1 MRPLL
6 GGRIFLAANW
16 IAQERIG
23 MPIHIPSSETRPDY
37 YSMKEFAALFGRERR
52 WTKRLIDIGAIV
64 GVKMAGTNRQTWIPS
79 DQIERVTGATGKV
92 PQSQSEYYADNFRI
106 GRKVSP
112 QDRAPSPEA
121 L

>member
-1 MRPLL
+1 
-6 GGRIFLAANW
+6 
-16 IAQERIG
+16 

-79 DQIERVTGATGKV
+79 DQIERVTGETQNV
-92 PQSQSEYYADNFRI
+92 PQSESQYYADNFRI
-106 GRKVSP
+106 GKKVSP
-112 QDRAPSPEA
+112 RDRGPG